1 LDVFFCL
8 NLASLLHQRAL
19 FFNAEANKGKT
30 IIIRDESEIEEI
42 IGVEED
48 YLPSE

>member
-1 LDVFFCL
+1 MYFFCV

-19 FFNAEANKGKT
+19 FLNAKANKGKT

-42 IGVEED
+42 IGEVEED
-48 YLPSE
+48 YLTSE